1 MADPNI
7 PAGTQVADPYEQYT
21 DEELATMVTP
31 LAEEEVPTEVVPP
44 PVQLDEREQR
54 VLENKPDPYFGTRAD
69 KEAYESAKKKIRV
82 QGTQDILNQE
92 SVYNT
97 RRISSRTGREAQ
109 YDNPYIEE
117 AVKFYDETFAR
128 VPGGT
133 MVQQAGEQILLE
145 GIRTLHGLYD
155 PEAAKQFD
163 RFKVEQGPLAE
174 AGTDILTFVGGYAAA
189 TKALK
194 AVGVGSTIARGIIGG
209 AATAGT
215 VFDPEQSDL
224 SDLALMIPGLE
235 KNETLQWLS
244 STERKKDSFWEAK
257 AKTALTDAMGGVVV
271 EGAAVLAGRIVKILQ
286 LGKEAEQAQKAG
298 DAAKAEQLR
307 EEAVAEADK
316 VAEETGQTRFD
327 RDKGEFEVPVSNKA
341 AVEADKVVE
350 ETAVQPGA
358 TANYDTLRSIA
369 KEIGIQVDE
378 GHHSGRDF
386 RAEGGIVQVPLEGK
400 VIDGTPAIKVFAHE
414 LAHAAMSKRVV
425 NFDPKTPISVM
436 RKLVPNWDE
445 LVKAARRFAP
455 SKYGSN
461 SKVTRHASKPNEVS
475 VDAIASVMLGEN
487 DVSLI
492 RPLIKA
498 LGMREGD
505 FGLHLVPKAGIPPIQ
520 GLRTPLFQ
528 GLARQAA
535 ETRAQRIADEATAT
549 SIPSAAARQ
558 AEGDDVLEAALTE
571 LPQAPQPPKT
581 RAPQARMLSDEVLEQ
596 MQEGI
601 RNGDEAA
608 QQAAVDAA
616 LNMNRVTNPEDVR
629 AVIGETLRLMKEQ
642 DGYVKPTTTFDEI
655 SALADAIG
663 EKPQSLTI
671 KLAALSDN
679 DDMAATFLATR
690 RAFYGMAERA
700 RQLVVQMDEMAK
712 AGGDLA
718 DLKKEFADTY
728 SALYD
733 TLPKMLA
740 GQRNIATGL
749 AGMRIDAAAAKNAQA
764 FVEALTSSPTDMAFV
779 KDTLRKMTPHEKLK
793 AVTSIK
799 DGVQNFIRALVQW
812 RTGFGLLSG
821 LGTSVTN
828 LVGTGMW
835 SMLVKPAMRAVG
847 GNVLE
852 LTRHIRGV
860 DGQPASNSLDLW
872 AGMFRYHAGLWD
884 ATKKAMWDRES
895 VIDPG
900 SETVEHA
907 KDAFQNLVA
916 KHLASGKGDAW
927 DLMAAYTRPI
937 AWGADGLSQL
947 FPRFLV
953 GQDEIF
959 KRITYEAHVYQK
971 AVRIARDQKMSP
983 EQMQAYI
990 RDRIKNSYNEKG
1002 AATDAEALQYARE
1015 STLTQDIGETDGIAG
1030 KLSGGV
1036 AKLVANNP
1044 TTQFVF
1050 PFVRTPTNLLSEGVQ
1065 MTPMLNLLSKRLRD
1079 NLKSPNPDIK
1089 AEAVG
1094 KLATGA
1100 ALGGVMW
1107 WAVANGLVTGAVP
1120 SDPELRRRFQESGRL
1135 PYAIRTSDGRWV
1147 QFNRMDP
1154 VALPLGILADVY
1166 DAHFHEADR
1175 IEGGYDWRNVAAAT
1189 MLGITENLE
1198 NKAYLQG
1205 MTETMTLLG
1214 LGSQGFD
1221 EDRWTRAAGSF
1232 ASTLLAPN
1240 FTGQLN
1246 PNPYLMETRELMDQT
1261 RQKLWF
1267 TGLAE
1272 GLEPRRDSLGF
1283 PIQKT
1288 SAWILGAEAPNWAFP
1303 LKVSVPQSSPVYDA
1317 LWQAESQLKP
1327 IPKKDATTGVD
1338 FTQFR
1343 NDKGQTAYDRYQ
1355 QLAKEVE
1362 IDGMTVMQMLES
1374 MLPDWQEQYPDYASG
1389 RGKRMS
1395 GFTPL
1400 FRDDSEKE
1408 DSPLSKEIQAII
1420 GDFRA
1425 VAKEQVLEE
1434 YPDLAEAI
1442 ERSKEQGATAPERA
1456 QRRAEDNPL
1465 NQLRN

>member
-7 PAGTQVADPYEQYT
+7 PAGTQVADPYEQFT

-31 LAEEEVPTEVVPP
+31 LAEEEMPTEVVPP
-44 PVQLDEREQR
+44 PMQLDEREQR
-54 VLENKPDPYFGTRAD
+54 VLENKPDPYFGIRAD

-117 AVKFYDETFAR
+117 AVKLYDETFAR

-133 MVQQAGEQILLE
+133 MVQQAGEQMLLE

-163 RFKVEQGPLAE
+163 RFKVQQGPLAE
-174 AGTDILTFVGGYAAA
+174 AATDILTFVGGYAAA

-194 AVGVGSTIARGIIGG
+194 AVGVGSTIARGVLGG
-209 AATAGT
+209 AAAAGT
-215 VFDPEQSDL
+215 VFDPEQADM
-224 SDLALMIPGLE
+224 SDLALMIPGLD

-244 STERKKDSFWEAK
+244 STERKKDSFWVAK
-257 AKTALTDAMGGVVV
+257 AKTALTDALGGVAV
-271 EGAAVLAGRIVKILQ
+271 EGAVVLAGRIVKILQ

-298 DAAKAEQLR
+298 DTAKAEQLR

-327 RDKGEFEVPVSNKA
+327 QEKAEFDAPVSNKA
-341 AVEADKVVE
+341 EDILPKDS
-350 ETAVQPGA
+350 
-358 TANYDTLRSIA
+358 ANYDTLRLIA
-369 KEIGIQVDE
+369 KEIGILVDE
-378 GHHSGRDF
+378 GRHSGTDF
-386 RAEGGIVQVPLEGK
+386 KSIDGVVQVPLEGQI
-400 VIDGTPAIKVFAHE
+400 IDGTPAIKIFAHE
-414 LAHAAMSKRVV
+414 LAHSAMQKRVV
-425 NFDPKTPISVM
+425 SFDYKTPKSTLRQMVS
-436 RKLVPNWDE
+436 NWDE
-445 LVKAARRFAP
+445 LVAAARRFAP
-455 SKYGSN
+455 AKYGSN
-461 SKVTRHASKPNEVS
+461 KKITRHASNPNEVS

-492 RPLIKA
+492 RPLLKA
-498 LGMREGD
+498 LGMREDD
-505 FGLHLVPKAGIPPIQ
+505 FGLHLVPKAANKAIDAATEVAPATFN
-520 GLRTPLFQ
+520 RTPLFQ

-535 ETRAQRIADEATAT
+535 ESRPQRLVDEAEAAAN
-549 SIPSAAARQ
+549 PGAAARQ
-558 AEGDDVLEAALTE
+558 AEGDEVLDAVLTE
-571 LPQAPQPPKT
+571 VPTAPKT
-581 RAPQARMLSDEVLEQ
+581 RAPQARMLSDDVLER

-601 RNGDEAA
+601 RNGDEEA

-700 RQLVVQMDEMAK
+700 RQLVVQMDEMSK
-712 AGGDLA
+712 VGGDIA

-749 AGMRIDAAAAKNAQA
+749 AGMRIDAAAAKNAKA
-764 FVEALTSSPTDMAFV
+764 FIEALTSSPTDMAFV

-812 RTGFGLLSG
+812 RTGYGLLSG

-847 GNVLE
+847 GNILE

-907 KDAFQNLVA
+907 KDAFQNFVA

-927 DLMAAYTRPI
+927 DIMAAYTRPV
-937 AWGADGLSQL
+937 AWTLDGASQL

-953 GQDEIF
+953 GQDEVF
-959 KRITYEAHVYQK
+959 KRITYEARVYQK
-971 AVRIARDQKMSP
+971 AVRFARDQKMSP
-983 EQMQAYI
+983 EQTHAYI
-990 RDRIKNSYNEKG
+990 KDRIKNSYNEKG
-1002 AATDAEALQYARE
+1002 AATDAESLQYARE
-1015 STLTQDIGETDGIAG
+1015 STHTQDIGETDGVAG

-1036 AKLVANNP
+1036 AKLVAANP
-1044 TTQFVF
+1044 TMGFVL

-1065 MTPMLNLLSKRLRD
+1065 MTPMLNLLSKRFRD

-1089 AEAVG
+1089 AEAIG
-1094 KLATGA
+1094 KLATSA

-1107 WAVANGLVTGAVP
+1107 WAVANGLITGAVP

-1175 IEGGYDWRNVAAAT
+1175 IEGGYDWTNVAAST

-1205 MTETMTLLG
+1205 ITETMTLLG

-1221 EDRWTRAAGSF
+1221 EDRWTRAAGNF
-1232 ASTLLAPN
+1232 ASTMLAPN
-1240 FTGQLN
+1240 FLGQLN

-1261 RQKLWF
+1261 RQKLWI

-1303 LKVSVPQSSPVYDA
+1303 LKVSVPQSSPIYEA

-1327 IPKKDATTGVD
+1327 VPKKDQTTGVD
-1338 FTQFR
+1338 FTKFR

-1362 IDGMTVMQMLES
+1362 IDGMTVMQTLEA
-1374 MLPDWQEQYPDYASG
+1374 MLPVWQEQYPDYASG
-1389 RGKRMS
+1389 RGKKMS

-1456 QRRAEDNPL
+1456 QRRAIDNPL

>member
-194 AVGVGSTIARGIIGG
+194 AIGVGSTIARGIIGG

-244 STERKKDSFWEAK
+244 SKERKKDSFWEAK
-257 AKTALTDAMGGVVV
+257 AKTALTDAIGGVVV

-316 VAEETGQTRFD
+316 VAAETGQTRFD

-341 AVEADKVVE
+341 AADEA
-350 ETAVQPGA
+350 
-358 TANYDTLRSIA
+358 
-369 KEIGIQVDE
+369 
-378 GHHSGRDF
+378 
-386 RAEGGIVQVPLEGK
+386 
-400 VIDGTPAIKVFAHE
+400 
-414 LAHAAMSKRVV
+414 
-425 NFDPKTPISVM
+425 
-436 RKLVPNWDE
+436 
-445 LVKAARRFAP
+445 
-455 SKYGSN
+455 
-461 SKVTRHASKPNEVS
+461 
-475 VDAIASVMLGEN
+475 VDAATEIAPVTSN
-487 DVSLI
+487 
-492 RPLIKA
+492 
-498 LGMREGD
+498 
-505 FGLHLVPKAGIPPIQ
+505 
-520 GLRTPLFQ
+520 RTPLFQ
-528 GLARQAA
+528 GLARQSA
-535 ETRAQRIADEATAT
+535 ETRAQRIADEAAAT

-571 LPQAPQPPKT
+571 LSQAPQPPKT

-793 AVTSIK
+793 AVASIK

-835 SMLVKPAMRAVG
+835 SMLVKPAMRSVG
-847 GNVLE
+847 GNILE

-872 AGMFRYHAGLWD
+872 AGMFRYHAGMWD

-1303 LKVSVPQSSPVYDA
+1303 LKVSVPQSSPVYEA